1 MPDQISVV
9 GCDNVLA
16 ERMYPQLTSIS
27 GHAEEAGKIAVD
39 ILLRMLESQEA
50 RDIRYVI
57 DTELTLRS
65 TTSKPGRR
73 R

>member
-1 MPDQISVV
+1 
-9 GCDNVLA
+9 
-16 ERMYPQLTSIS
+16 MYPKLTSIS
-27 GHAEEAGKIAVD
+27 GHVEEAGKIAVD
-39 ILLRMLESQEA
+39 ILLRMLELEES

-57 DTELTLRS
+57 DTELILRS